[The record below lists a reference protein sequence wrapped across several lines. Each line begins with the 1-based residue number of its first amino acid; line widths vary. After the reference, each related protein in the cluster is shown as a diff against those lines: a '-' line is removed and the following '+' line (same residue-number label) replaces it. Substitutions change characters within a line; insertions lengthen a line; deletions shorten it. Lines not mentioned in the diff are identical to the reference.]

1 MDYGVKF
8 SRLAIKDLQE
18 ICDWYEEQ
26 SPGLSDRFL
35 EALQDLID
43 QISENPHRFIEK
55 MPTCRMARLRI
66 FPYKVFYMVNDTQR
80 KTRVIAIVHRARHPR
95 VWQERL

>member
-35 EALQDLID
+35 EAL
-43 QISENPHRFIEK
+43 
-55 MPTCRMARLRI
+55 
-66 FPYKVFYMVNDTQR
+66 
-80 KTRVIAIVHRARHPR
+80 
-95 VWQERL
+95 